1 MVMWEFPHFTVDVLW
16 SFATESKSTCRHEC
30 SLICSGVEFEWSLI
44 LGPRSMSCVIN
55 SMPMPLSQCQ
65 PSAIVLV
72 SATSRQKITAE
83 PEPDPQH
90 KFPVLSLSAQYS
102 LCCDYNFVYYFGL
115 TSEQHAIAASQ
126 WSSANLLSAS

>member
-1 MVMWEFPHFTVDVLW
+1 MCDQFNANAIIV
-16 SFATESKSTCRHEC
+16 
-30 SLICSGVEFEWSLI
+30 
-44 LGPRSMSCVIN
+44 
-55 SMPMPLSQCQ
+55 SQCR

-102 LCCDYNFVYYFGL
+102 LCCDYNFVYYYFGL

-126 WSSANLLSAS
+126 WSNAKFAECIITFRGTHK